1 MKRELIAQV
10 AHEINRAYCASLG
23 DDTQPA
29 WNDAPEWQ
37 KASALVGVDMHLAN
51 PDATPEQSHES
62 WLAQKLADGWEYGEV
77 KDAEAKTHPCIK
89 PYAELPA
96 EQKAKDYLFR
106 GVVHALKAIPDVAQA
121 PVIQVQEPGAKIPVK
136 YVGKRET
143 YRDGTYG
150 TGLVFQQGETKLV
163 PVEKARLLLQHPDVY
178 VPGDVANVEAKAA
191 EEVAAPV
198 SNDSQAENEHMDMRD
213 NLGRMDKDGL
223 AEFALTHFNMKLDK
237 RKAESV
243 LRTEV
248 ITRFDQFGVN

>member
-23 DDTQPA
+23 DTTQPA
-29 WNDAPEWQ
+29 WDDAPDWQ
-37 KASALVGVDMHLAN
+37 KASALAGVDMHLAN

-62 WLAQKLADGWEYGEV
+62 WLAQKTADGWTFGEV
-77 KDAEAKTHPCIK
+77 KDAEAKTHPCFK

-121 PVIQVQEPGAKIPVK
+121 PVIQVQDPGAKIPVK
-136 YVGKRET
+136 YVGKREV

-150 TGLVFQQGETKLV
+150 TGLVFTQGETKLV
-163 PVEKARLLLQHPDVY
+163 PVEKAKNLLQHPDVY
-178 VPGDVANVEAKAA
+178 VPGEVADAVPAPIEVTEPEAK
-191 EEVAAPV
+191 
-198 SNDSQAENEHMDMRD
+198 DSTTTEDEHMDMRD
-213 NLGRMDKDGL
+213 NLGRMDKDAL
-223 AEFALTHFNMKLDK
+223 AEFAKTHFNMTLDK
-237 RKAESV
+237 RTGLEK

-248 ITRFDQFGVN
+248 ITRFDQLGVN